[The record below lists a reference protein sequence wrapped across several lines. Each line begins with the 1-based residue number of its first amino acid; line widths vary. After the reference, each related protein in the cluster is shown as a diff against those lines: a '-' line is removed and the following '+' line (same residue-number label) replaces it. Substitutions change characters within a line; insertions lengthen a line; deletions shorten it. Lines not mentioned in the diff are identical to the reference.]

1 MARSTSAPLL
11 ASTLAACTT
20 SAVADQPNGN
30 HSTVQLVSVNRSGK
44 SDVSFSVRTAISGNG
59 RVVAFDS
66 FAFDLVKA
74 ADDNGRADVYARN
87 LQTGATMLVIIDAAG
102 TGASGFSSLFRL
114 GPSISTDGDAIAFG
128 SAATDLVHNGGGHG
142 LGVFV
147 DTIANP

>member
-11 ASTLAACTT
+11 ASTQAACTT

-44 SDVSFSVRTAISGNG
+44 SDVSSDR
-59 RVVAFDS
+59 
-66 FAFDLVKA
+66 FALDLVKA
-74 ADDNGRADVYARN
+74 AHDNGRADVYARN

-102 TGASGFSSLFRL
+102 TGASGFSSLFRR
-114 GPSISTDGDAIAFG
+114 GPSISADGHAIAFG
-128 SAATDLVHNGGGHG
+128 STATDLVHNGVGHG